1 MLHMPLSPH
10 QSWVSI
16 LPRIILA
23 KELTSYFLWLVQS
36 HPFVIYHW
44 WLLVI
49 ISHIPNDSHVDTR
62 AGCVSSLTRVMS
74 YLTTADYDISCC
86 FQDIADLKVTQFG
99 EKRENVP
106 FMMVPQLNHHTFI
119 FAYISNPTTLWVH
132 YFLAKLGGNLFIMKL
147 IFPDQPWGLRSWSP
161 EGTRLESP
169 RDTVSRVMV
178 AVSSGL
184 QTAKGSLAFFLASA
198 HSF

>member
-74 YLTTADYDISCC
+74 YLTTAYYDISCC
-86 FQDIADLKVTQFG
+86 FQDIADSSNSIW
-99 EKRENVP
+99 REEGKCAIYDGV
-106 FMMVPQLNHHTFI
+106 HTFI
-119 FAYISNPTTLWVH
+119 VAYISNPTTLWVH